1 MIKRFRSLIGT
12 YLYNGL
18 DFRMKMAYVIGIV
31 GLVASVTTAIA
42 MMLNGESAFN
52 ITITLILG
60 ANSLG
65 LICFLTFSKR
75 HWALYL
81 NIAMFICFLICLPA
95 IYFAGGYSNTMPI
108 FFIFAVMLTVLL
120 LEGKAL
126 VIILLIEMV
135 VYNTMFVFN
144 YFYPNR
150 VEHAS
155 ALAILFDNI
164 ISFTIISLSLIATT
178 LLLLQIKNQ
187 QERALQ
193 AARDEALQFAEAKN
207 AFLSNMSHEIRTP
220 INIMLG
226 MTEMVL
232 RESRDEIISDYAK
245 KIQNAGKML
254 HELVSNVL
262 DLSKIEAGKLEMT
275 EDCYRTDL
283 LIQELFLIGSE
294 STRKR
299 ELGFNVEVDKKLPAE
314 LWGDMSKIKRI
325 ASNFL
330 SNAAK
335 YTDSGSVILNFSSSE
350 SENEN
355 QTILCISVT
364 DTGIGIRK
372 EKLQILFDAFSRLDQ
387 PAHRDI
393 EGSGLGL
400 AIAKELTEHMNGRI
414 FVESEY
420 GTGSVFLAE
429 IPQKIVNKAPIGD
442 WKSTANNNES
452 APEESFAAPSAKV
465 LVVDDNLDNLNT
477 VKALLRRTL
486 MRVDLVENG
495 AQCLN
500 AVRKT
505 DYNIILMDYMMPDMN
520 GIETFKRLREELPG
534 FNTPVIALTAN
545 AISGME
551 SRFLDEG
558 FFAYI
563 TKPVQ
568 AKKLEETLVSGLA
581 LTSVPI
587 TKTIMRQKVWISS
600 EMKENLAHAL
610 ALQNIS
616 LNDGLK
622 NAGGDISLLA
632 AMSEIFA
639 KNNQTTITQMQNLTE
654 ASNVDFD
661 GLYYLA
667 HSLKSNAGYV
677 GAMDLS
683 YLAKLVEKGC
693 KDKNSRIIELA
704 APLLYYELE
713 NTKHALTTFAESVRA
728 VEPDSTYDANRQLFQ
743 PEKLISYIENG
754 MRRNAIQELDLLIA
768 EKGMD
773 YSKDLFEVKREIQAL
788 NFDKAIE
795 ILAEMGISRVAPTD

>member
-1 MIKRFRSLIGT
+1 MKQFRLSVSK
-12 YLYNGL
+12 YLNDVI

-31 GLVASVTTAIA
+31 GLICSLITAIA
-42 MMLNGESAFN
+42 MVLNGESAFN

-65 LICFLTFSKR
+65 LICFLAFSKR
-75 HWALYL
+75 YWALYI
-81 NIAMFICFLICLPA
+81 NIAIFICFLICLPA
-95 IYFAGGYSNTMPI
+95 IYFAGGYSNSMPI

-126 VIILLIEMV
+126 VVILLMELV
-135 VYNTMFVFN
+135 VYNILFIFN
-144 YFYPNR
+144 YYYPYR
-150 VEHAS
+150 IEHAS

-164 ISFTIISLSLIATT
+164 ISFTIISSSLIATT

-187 QERALQ
+187 QEHALQ
-193 AARDEALQFAEAKN
+193 AARDEALRFAEVKN

-232 RESRDEIISDYAK
+232 RESSDEIISDYAG

-262 DLSKIEAGKLEMT
+262 DLSRIEAGKLEVI
-275 EDCYRTDL
+275 EDCYRMDL

-294 STRKR
+294 SARKH
-299 ELGFNVEVDKKLPAE
+299 ELAFHMEVDEKLPTE
-314 LWGDMSKIKRI
+314 LWGDMSKIMRV

-335 YTDSGSVILNFSSSE
+335 YTDSGSVILKFSSFE
-350 SENEN
+350 SEIEG
-355 QTILCISVT
+355 QTIIHISVA
-364 DTGIGIRK
+364 DTGIGIK
-372 EKLQILFDAFSRLDQ
+372 KDKLQILFDAFSRLDQ

-400 AIAKELTEHMNGRI
+400 AIAKELTEHMHGQI

-420 GTGSVFLAE
+420 GTGSMFWVE
-429 IPQKIVNKAPIGD
+429 IPQKVINSEPIGD
-442 WKSTANNNES
+442 WKSDAKDSES
-452 APEESFAAPSAKV
+452 IPEESFAAPAAKV

-486 MRVDLVENG
+486 MRVDLVESG
-495 AQCLN
+495 TECLD

-505 DYNIILMDYMMPDMN
+505 DYNIILMDYMMPDMD
-520 GIETFKRLREELPG
+520 GIETLKRLREEFPD
-534 FNTPVIALTAN
+534 FSTPVVALTAN

-563 TKPVQ
+563 TKPVE
-568 AKKLEETLVSGLA
+568 AKKLEETLASGLA

-587 TKTIMRQKVWISS
+587 TKTIMRHKTWITS
-600 EMKENLAHAL
+600 EMKEDLAHVL
-610 ALQNIS
+610 ALHNIS
-616 LNDGLK
+616 LDDGLK
-622 NAGGDISLLA
+622 NADGDISLLA
-632 AMSEIFA
+632 VMSEIFV
-639 KNNQTTITQMQNLTE
+639 KNNQMTINQLKNIIE
-654 ASNVDFD
+654 APTIDFD
-661 GLYYLA
+661 ELYYLA

-677 GAMDLS
+677 GATDLS

-693 KDKNSRIIELA
+693 KDYNCQVVELA
-704 APLLYYELE
+704 TPLLCLELE
-713 NTKHALTTFAESVRA
+713 QIKSALTTFAERVRA
-728 VEPDSTYDANRQLFQ
+728 AEPDSTNEADNQFFQ
-743 PEKLISYIENG
+743 PEKLISYIESG
-754 MRRNAIQELDLLIA
+754 MRKNAIQELDLLIA

-773 YSKDLFEVKREIQAL
+773 HSKCLFEVKREIQEL

-795 ILAEMGISRVAPTD
+795 ILAAMGISGVAAAD